1 MVYTL
6 RLTGN
11 EIRIVLRSMGR
22 YAKRKLSEG
31 RAESRQTG
39 DDALS
44 LALRIESEFNRQRGK
59 KGSESNEQNRRN
71 EGQIER

>member
-11 EIRIVLRSMGR
+11 EIRIVLRSMRR

-44 LALRIESEFNRQRGK
+44 LALRIEKEFNRQRGK
-59 KGSESNEQNRRN
+59 ERSESNEQIGRP
-71 EGQIER
+71 ESQGQR